1 MNNLTTKTTQQ
12 CILFTALGNSDRR
25 ETRWE
30 KPLTTSAHNN
40 QPRKN
45 PEEKQNKEKPA
56 GKKPSTALFYYH
68 NTQAHMSLK
77 AGPTRHFVN
86 ISTILLSVGS
96 HAMWIVPAAT
106 ASHT

>member
-1 MNNLTTKTTQQ
+1 VGKTFDDFCTQQ
-12 CILFTALGNSDRR
+12 PT
-25 ETRWE
+25 
-30 KPLTTSAHNN
+30 
-40 QPRKN
+40 KN

-68 NTQAHMSLK
+68 NMQAHKEKPAGKKPSTALFYYHNMQAHMSLK

-86 ISTILLSVGS
+86 ISAILLSVGF
-96 HAMWIVPAAT
+96 HAMRILPAAT